1 MIRRESARFTLAA
14 RRGIGF
20 PQNRVDSFLNRVYI
34 IFYYGARESAMAK
47 KAPKKIAAKDA
58 DQYMLRLPPG
68 LRDRVAQRAAE
79 NGRSMNTEVIDA
91 IEKHLKEADRVTQL
105 WDLFRKH
112 RQNIEDL
119 DLIGAAVENL
129 ESAVS
134 DLTNGEFYGRLSMLR
149 KVAKERAREAGMPPI
164 TADQAAT
171 IRILLK
177 DSGTS
182 EAKFLDLM
190 RTSSIEEIRDF
201 ERARR
206 VLRDLRRDPQA
217 GLQSPHRGPPK

>member
-1 MIRRESARFTLAA
+1 
-14 RRGIGF
+14 
-20 PQNRVDSFLNRVYI
+20 
-34 IFYYGARESAMAK
+34 MAK

-171 IRILLK
+171 IRIVLK

-182 EAKFLDLM
+182 EAKFLALM
-190 RTSSIEEIRDF
+190 RASSIEEIRDF
-201 ERARR
+201 ERVRR

-217 GLQSPHRGPPK
+217 GQQSPHRGHRSD